1 MKNENRLDRR
11 CSKPECRPEDGF
23 TLVEVLVV
31 IGLLAGLSITMLGMI
46 SQLRPLL
53 AVRDKNDAVIE
64 VEALASYV
72 ASVISA
78 SRAIPVVQADPQ
90 QRLMMSG
97 ASDTIM
103 FVSVVP
109 IGSASS
115 GLRDVRI
122 YADKSS
128 LNRARLM
135 QAYAA
140 RRPGQENEPE
150 LIELAQVDDL
160 HFQYW
165 RESPA
170 GWVESWSEV
179 GRLPGAVSVGLSL
192 TRSGQR
198 VFAFRTVILSAA
210 QPH

>member
-1 MKNENRLDRR
+1 MKNGNQVD
-11 CSKPECRPEDGF
+11 SPYSDVECRDESGF
-23 TLVEVLVV
+23 TLLEVLVV
-31 IGLLAGLSITMLGMI
+31 VGLLAGLSMLMLGMI
-46 SQLRPLL
+46 NQLRPLL
-53 AVRDKNDAVIE
+53 AVRDKNDAVVE

-78 SRAIPVVQADPQ
+78 SRSIPVLQADPQ

-103 FVSVVP
+103 FAAVVP

-122 YADKSS
+122 YADKIS
-128 LNRARLM
+128 LNGARLM
-135 QAYAA
+135 QAQAA
-140 RRPGQENEPE
+140 RRPAQEYKPDV
-150 LIELAQVDDL
+150 IELAQVDDL
-160 HFQYW
+160 QFQYW

-170 GWVESWSEV
+170 GWVKEWSEL
-179 GRLPGAVSVGLSL
+179 GRLPGAVSFGLSL
-192 TRSGQR
+192 TRSGQK
-198 VFAFRTVILSAA
+198 VSAVRTVILPAA